1 MLSVCGECLQKTKFT
16 LLDLS
21 LNALTC
27 ALHAHK
33 I

>member
-1 MLSVCGECLQKTKFT
+1 MLSVCGERLQKTKFT

-27 ALHAHK
+27 ALYAHK